1 MLEYRIKIT
10 PQAFDHLQE
19 IRNYIE
25 CELNAPVAAK
35 KLLLLFKDKMNQ
47 LTLMPQS
54 YRTIEEEPWGSQ
66 GVRKI
71 SVKNYYIYYW
81 IDEENREVH
90 ILAVIYNKRNQYQ
103 QLLELMES
111 ES

>member
-1 MLEYRIKIT
+1 MVEYNIKIT

-25 CELNAPVAAK
+25 CELNAPAAAK
-35 KLLLLFKDKMNQ
+35 KLLLLFKHKMNQ
-47 LTLMPQS
+47 LALMPQS
-54 YRTIEEEPWGSQ
+54 YRTIEEEPWRSQ
-66 GVRKI
+66 GVRK
-71 SVKNYYIYYW
+71 SSANNYYSYYW
-81 IDEENREVH
+81 TDDVNKEVH
-90 ILAVIYNKRNQYQ
+90 ILAVIYNKRDQYQ

>member
-1 MLEYRIKIT
+1 MVEYNIKIT

-25 CELNAPVAAK
+25 CEFNAPAAAK
-35 KLLLLFKDKMNQ
+35 KLLLLFKHKMNQ
-47 LTLMPQS
+47 LALMPQS
-54 YRTIEEEPWGSQ
+54 YRTIEEEPWRSQ
-66 GVRKI
+66 GVRK
-71 SVKNYYIYYW
+71 SSANNYYIYYW
-81 IDEENREVH
+81 INDVNKEVH
-90 ILAVIYNKRNQYQ
+90 ILAVIYNKRDQYQ

>member
-1 MLEYRIKIT
+1 MVEYSIKIT

-25 CELNAPVAAK
+25 CELNAPAAAK
-35 KLLLLFKDKMNQ
+35 KLLLLFKHKMDQ
-47 LTLMPQS
+47 LALMPQS
-54 YRTIEEEPWGSQ
+54 YRIIEEEPWGNQ
-66 GVRKI
+66 GVRK
-71 SVKNYYIYYW
+71 SSANNYYIYYW
-81 IDEENREVH
+81 IDDVNKEVH
-90 ILAVIYNKRNQYQ
+90 ILAVIYSKRNQYQ